1 MNEEKLKLLQ
11 EKMCYQM
18 AQNLSLPEAMLVIQK
33 SIEACVKD
41 NLDAYSEEQKEEAY
55 SYFFDDPNEDEGD
68 AGQVQD

>member
-1 MNEEKLKLLQ
+1 
-11 EKMCYQM
+11 M

-55 SYFFDDPNEDEGD
+55 SYFFDDPNEDEED